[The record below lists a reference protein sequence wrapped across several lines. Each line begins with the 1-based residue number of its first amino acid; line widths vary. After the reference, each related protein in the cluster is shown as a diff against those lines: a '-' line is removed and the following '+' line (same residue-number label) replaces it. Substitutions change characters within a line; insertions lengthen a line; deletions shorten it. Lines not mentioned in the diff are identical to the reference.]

1 MTYRNYHVF
10 YYLLMGASR
19 DEQEEF
25 HLLQLQDYYYLNQ
38 VPLNAPPPLLCPPL
52 ACTHTTPIS
61 LCLSV
66 SLSVQGDLHLDD
78 DSHFGQ
84 YKRLQQAME
93 MVGFLA
99 STKKQ

>member
-1 MTYRNYHVF
+1 MTSRNFHVF

-25 HLLQLQDYYYLNQ
+25 HLLQPQDYYYLNQ
-38 VPLNAPPPLLCPPL
+38 VPLTPPHTYSVPHWL
-52 ACTHTTPIS
+52 AITQPQS
-61 LCLSV
+61 LSV

-78 DSHFGQ
+78 DSNFGQ
-84 YKRLQQAME
+84 YKRLKQAME